1 MKSKGKLLN
10 NSTNKQKKKNE
21 WINKQME
28 QAVKQTRPSRP
39 IWCNV
44 WIVERMRYQ
53 QTDQPTDRPADRAS
67 YRGALSHLKRWNKID
82 SSLPYFVHQASSRS
96 LRRGC
101 LQKAR
106 IKKVWLEKR
115 LGGDLGEKVV
125 YRIARNGKE
134 ILLNFLKTFFFILWT
149 MEIQGVEGRARS
161 QSFTSGHSSIFAIL
175 HKDTSRFAIWPTLM
189 LRIYI
194 NI

>member
-1 MKSKGKLLN
+1 
-10 NSTNKQKKKNE
+10 
-21 WINKQME
+21 ME
-28 QAVKQTRPSRP
+28 RAVKQTRPSRP
-39 IWCNV
+39 IWCDV

-53 QTDQPTDRPADRAS
+53 QTDRPTDRPADRAS

-134 ILLNFLKTFFFILWT
+134 ILLNFFKTFFFQFVNISN
-149 MEIQGVEGRARS
+149 VNS
-161 QSFTSGHSSIFAIL
+161 NIFANL
-175 HKDTSRFAIWPTLM
+175 HNDTSRFAMWPTLM
-189 LRIYI
+189 IGLSHHCPKALPTRTRLG
-194 NI
+194 